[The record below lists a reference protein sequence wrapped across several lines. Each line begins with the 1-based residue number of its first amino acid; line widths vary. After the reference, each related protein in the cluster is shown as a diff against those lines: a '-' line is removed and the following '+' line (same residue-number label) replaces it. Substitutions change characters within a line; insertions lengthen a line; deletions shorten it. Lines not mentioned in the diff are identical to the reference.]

1 MNMYRYEDK
10 FRFFN
15 YNLKKY
21 NWHLLLL
28 VFCAS
33 VLGFFAIESAA
44 NGFAR
49 KQVIGF
55 CLGLIL
61 MLVISFI
68 DFNFILKFQW
78 LIYGAAVCILAAVL
92 VFGVEVKG
100 ARRWFSVGGF
110 GTIQPS
116 EFAKIM
122 MILVLTGLIA
132 KYRRKISKIHI
143 LILIT
148 AIYMLPVFLIYKEPN
163 MSTTL
168 VYLFI
173 FFVML
178 FCGGLSYKLIGK
190 VMLIGIPVLGFL
202 AWYIQQPFQI
212 LLHGYQ
218 LNRILAFLNP
228 AEYQQSI
235 ANQQYNSVMAI
246 GSGMLTGKGWNN
258 NTFTSVKGGN
268 FISEQQT
275 DFIFS
280 VIGEELGFL
289 GSCITLFL
297 LAAIVFECLKIA
309 QNAPNIEG
317 RLIAVGI
324 ASMIA
329 FQTFVNIGV
338 ATNLLPNT
346 GLPLP
351 FVSYG
356 LSSLLTNMAGIGIV
370 MNIGL
375 QKGRR

>member
-1 MNMYRYEDK
+1 MNLYED
-10 FRFFN
+10 RFTFLN

-21 NWHLLLL
+21 NWRLLILIIL
-28 VFCAS
+28 TTTFGLFV
-33 VLGFFAIESAA
+33 IESAA
-44 NGFAR
+44 NGYAR
-49 KQVIGF
+49 KQFLGMIIGF
-55 CLGLIL
+55 IALII
-61 MLVISFI
+61 VSFI
-68 DFNFILKFQW
+68 DYNFILQFH
-78 LIYGAAVCILAAVL
+78 LPIYLTAVGILVAVL
-92 VFGVEVKG
+92 LFGVNVNG
-100 ARRWFSVGGF
+100 ARRWFALGSF

-122 MILVLTGLIA
+122 MILVLTHLIVE
-132 KYRRKISKIHI
+132 RKDQISQLRT
-143 LILIT
+143 LIVIGV
-148 AIYMLPVFLIYKEPN
+148 IYIIPVFLIYKEPN

-173 FFVML
+173 FIMMI
-178 FCGGLSYKLIGK
+178 FCGGLSYRFIAR
-190 VMLIGIPVLGFL
+190 VFL
-202 AWYIQQPFQI
+202 YAVPIIAFLVWYIQQPFQI

-228 AEYQQSI
+228 SDYQQTT

-246 GSGMLTGKGWNN
+246 GSGMITGKGYNN

-280 VIGEELGFL
+280 VIGEELGFI
-289 GSCITLFL
+289 GSCITIFL
-297 LAAIVFECLKIA
+297 LALIVYECLKVA
-309 QNAPNIEG
+309 GNASSMSG
-317 RLIAVGI
+317 RLIACGV

-329 FQTFVNIGV
+329 FQSFVNIGV

-351 FVSYG
+351 FISYG
-356 LSSLLTNMAGIGIV
+356 LSSLLANMVGIGLVI
-370 MNIGL
+370 NIDL

>member
-1 MNMYRYEDK
+1 MNLYED
-10 FRFFN
+10 RFTFLN

-21 NWHLLLL
+21 NWRLLILIIL
-28 VFCAS
+28 TTTFGLFV
-33 VLGFFAIESAA
+33 IESAA
-44 NGFAR
+44 NGYAR
-49 KQVIGF
+49 KQFLGMIIGF
-55 CLGLIL
+55 IA
-61 MLVISFI
+61 MIIVSFI
-68 DFNFILKFQW
+68 DYNFILQFH
-78 LIYGAAVCILAAVL
+78 LPIYLAAVGML
-92 VFGVEVKG
+92 VAVLLFGVNVNG
-100 ARRWFSVGGF
+100 ARRWFALGSF

-122 MILVLTGLIA
+122 MILVLTHLIVE
-132 KYRRKISKIHI
+132 RKDRISQLRT
-143 LILIT
+143 LILIGI
-148 AIYMLPVFLIYKEPN
+148 IYIIPVFLIYKEPN

-173 FFVML
+173 FIMMI
-178 FCGGLSYKLIGK
+178 FCGGLSYRFIARVFLFT
-190 VMLIGIPVLGFL
+190 VPVIAFL
-202 AWYIQQPFQI
+202 VWYIQQPFQI

-228 AEYQQSI
+228 SDYQQTI

-246 GSGMLTGKGWNN
+246 GSGMITGKGYNN

-280 VIGEELGFL
+280 VIGEELGFI
-289 GSCITLFL
+289 GSCITILL
-297 LAAIVFECLKIA
+297 LALIVYECLKVA
-309 QNAPNIEG
+309 RNASSMSG
-317 RLIAVGI
+317 RLIACGV

-329 FQTFVNIGV
+329 FQSFVNIGV

-351 FVSYG
+351 FISYG
-356 LSSLLTNMAGIGIV
+356 LSSLLANMAGIGLVI
-370 MNIGL
+370 NIDL

>member
-1 MNMYRYEDK
+1 MNLYED
-10 FRFFN
+10 RFTFLN

-21 NWHLLLL
+21 NWRLLILIILTTTFGLL
-28 VFCAS
+28 V
-33 VLGFFAIESAA
+33 IESAA
-44 NGFAR
+44 NGYAR
-49 KQVIGF
+49 KQFLGMIIGF
-55 CLGLIL
+55 IA
-61 MLVISFI
+61 MIIVSFI
-68 DFNFILKFQW
+68 DYNFILQFH
-78 LIYGAAVCILAAVL
+78 LPIYLAAVGML
-92 VFGVEVKG
+92 VAVLLFGVNVNG
-100 ARRWFSVGGF
+100 ARRWFALGSF

-122 MILVLTGLIA
+122 MILVLTHLIVE
-132 KYRRKISKIHI
+132 RKDRISQLRT
-143 LILIT
+143 LILIGI
-148 AIYMLPVFLIYKEPN
+148 IYIIPVFLIYKEPN

-173 FFVML
+173 FIMMI
-178 FCGGLSYKLIGK
+178 FCGGLSYRFIARVFLFT
-190 VMLIGIPVLGFL
+190 VPVIAFL
-202 AWYIQQPFQI
+202 VWYIQQPFQI

-228 AEYQQSI
+228 SDYQQTT

-246 GSGMLTGKGWNN
+246 GSGMITGKGYNN

-280 VIGEELGFL
+280 VIGEELGFI
-289 GSCITLFL
+289 GSCITILL
-297 LAAIVFECLKIA
+297 LALIVYECLKVA
-309 QNAPNIEG
+309 RNASSMSG
-317 RLIAVGI
+317 RLIACGV

-329 FQTFVNIGV
+329 FQSFVNIGV

-351 FVSYG
+351 FISYG
-356 LSSLLTNMAGIGIV
+356 LSSLLANMAGIGLVI
-370 MNIGL
+370 NIDL

>member
-1 MNMYRYEDK
+1 MNLYEDK
-10 FRFFN
+10 FTFLN

-21 NWHLLLL
+21 NWRLLILIIL
-28 VFCAS
+28 TTTFGLFV
-33 VLGFFAIESAA
+33 IESAA
-44 NGFAR
+44 NGYAR
-49 KQVIGF
+49 KQFLGIIIGF
-55 CLGLIL
+55 IA
-61 MLVISFI
+61 MIIVSFI
-68 DFNFILKFQW
+68 DYNFILQFH
-78 LIYGAAVCILAAVL
+78 LPIYLAAVGML
-92 VFGVEVKG
+92 VAVLLFGVNVNG
-100 ARRWFSVGGF
+100 ARRWFALGSF

-122 MILVLTGLIA
+122 MILVLTHLIVE
-132 KYRRKISKIHI
+132 RKDRISQLRT
-143 LILIT
+143 LILIGI
-148 AIYMLPVFLIYKEPN
+148 IYIIPVFLIYKEPN

-173 FFVML
+173 FIMMI
-178 FCGGLSYKLIGK
+178 FCGGLSYRFIARVFLFA
-190 VMLIGIPVLGFL
+190 VPVIAFL
-202 AWYIQQPFQI
+202 VWYIQQPFQI

-228 AEYQQSI
+228 SDYQQTT

-246 GSGMLTGKGWNN
+246 GSGMITGKGYNN

-280 VIGEELGFL
+280 VIGEELGFI
-289 GSCITLFL
+289 GSCTTILL
-297 LAAIVFECLKIA
+297 LALIVYECLKVA
-309 QNAPNIEG
+309 RNASSMSG
-317 RLIAVGI
+317 RLIACGV

-329 FQTFVNIGV
+329 FQSFVNIGV

-351 FVSYG
+351 FISYG
-356 LSSLLTNMAGIGIV
+356 LSSLLANMVGIGLVI
-370 MNIGL
+370 NIDL